1 MLNREG
7 SLCNKESLPSPVQ
20 LFVANLI
27 RSQGL
32 PELTLSV
39 LSLDSGFRICSFA
52 LTRGRRDGR
61 RRNTA
66 KEDFQYD
73 MPFLALFVHVDS
85 FFPFLHALWYTTYED
100 FPFDM
105 PFLALF
111 EHDNIKF
118 SFLHVFTAHVISSF
132 L

>member
-61 RRNTA
+61 FMRLVLIHKHN
-66 KEDFQYD
+66 
-73 MPFLALFVHVDS
+73 
-85 FFPFLHALWYTTYED
+85 HAVSPLVV
-100 FPFDM
+100 
-105 PFLALF
+105 L
-111 EHDNIKF
+111 
-118 SFLHVFTAHVISSF
+118 
-132 L
+132 